1 MGTLWSLL
9 AAWHRGLL
17 VAAGVAV
24 LAACLVWQAQSGSGG
39 PDPAKWV
46 LHQTGFWAL
55 LLLVLTLCVSPLRR
69 LLGKGALLRW
79 RRPVG
84 LAAFVLGLLHLL
96 VYVFLYQ
103 AMDVSA
109 IAEDIGKRP
118 YIVIGVL
125 AWLVLLAL
133 ALTST
138 QSARRRMGRQWLRLH
153 RLVYVALV
161 LGVLHHGMAQKADL
175 GEVLAFAAA
184 ALLLFAERLRARRKK
199 QAPHPEKKP

>member
-17 VAAGVAV
+17 VAGGVLVVATT
-24 LAACLVWQAQSGSGG
+24 LVWQAQSGAGG

-46 LHQTGFWAL
+46 LHQTGFWTL

-69 LLGKGALLRW
+69 LVESASLLRW

-84 LAAFVLGLLHLL
+84 LAAFALGLLHLL

-103 AMDVSA
+103 ALDAAA

-125 AWLVLLAL
+125 AWLILLAL

-138 QSARRRMGRQWLRLH
+138 QSARRRMGLRWVRLH

-161 LGVLHHGMAQKADL
+161 LGLLHHGMAQKADL
-175 GEVLAFAAA
+175 GEVLAFTVATF
-184 ALLLFAERLRARRKK
+184 LLFAERLRARRKK
-199 QAPHPEKKP
+199 QAPAP